1 MTTIQIC
8 ALIALIISTA
18 LLYWIGYRNGFDDAR
33 KHQPTTSTRRK
44 AA

>member
-1 MTTIQIC
+1 MTLPQIG
-8 ALIALIISTA
+8 ALIILILSTV
-18 LLYWIGYRNGFDDAR
+18 LLYWIGYRHGLTDGQ